1 MNSSNANQWFAQ
13 PDVLSLLFLLPIMT
27 VLSIVANRRRRR
39 ALVRLGRLPALAALT
54 ERRRQWSG
62 LRLFC
67 LSMAL
72 SILAVGIAGPQ
83 WGREPVVAV
92 AHGRDLVVVMDLSRS
107 MLADDVLPNRLER
120 AQKAVEEL
128 IVYLKRH
135 GGHRLALVAYA
146 GRARIVCPLTHD
158 YDHFLEKLL
167 ELDAE
172 HLPPELR
179 PGPEAVSGTRI
190 GAGLELAVE
199 AHDERFRGQ
208 QVQDILL
215 LSDGDDPAN
224 DNEWFNGIRAALSAG
239 IAIYTVGIGDPDEGR
254 PIPVAERGF
263 LTHDGK
269 VVKTKLT
276 ERPLKEIAEQTRGT
290 YTAARTGAVSLVEL
304 FRNQIEPGRK
314 RESVDEA
321 PPVYRQRYAW
331 FFGAALLLLILEM
344 TCGARAR
351 RPKKVVVPNN
361 TRAADARS
369 PTVVRAPVQAVAL
382 VLLTMFLIGAATKLA
397 PEELVRL
404 ANAAFDRQEYDA
416 ALKLYTEAEA
426 TIENPGLVSFNKGAA
441 LYRLGRFRDAQLH
454 YQRCLDEA
462 DSKHRP
468 ALLFNL
474 GNTLLQQAQAGGDLS
489 LFREALQAYQKCV
502 GEPEAEASLRA
513 SARHNLE
520 LTKLLWLQ
528 ARLARPNQP
537 EKEPGSDTNP
547 EPPRPEKD
555 PKDQEKVGEGG
566 DNNPGQM
573 PKPIMDKRGKA
584 DKKEGPDK
592 AIETPETAPGK
603 GHVPPPPDDAKLKPM
618 SREDAER
625 NVQDGAK
632 RIREE
637 RFLYRQRAAPAP
649 LRGVP
654 DW

>member
-1 MNSSNANQWFAQ
+1 MNTSTVNQWFAQ
-13 PDVLSLLFLLPIMT
+13 PDALSLLFLLPTMT
-27 VLSIVANRRRRR
+27 VLSIVAARRRRK

-54 ERRRQWSG
+54 ERRRQWPG

-107 MLADDVLPNRLER
+107 MLADDVLPSRLEHG
-120 AQKAVEEL
+120 QHAVAEL
-128 IVYLKRH
+128 VTYLKRH
-135 GGHRLALVAYA
+135 GGHRLGLVAYA

-158 YDHFLEKLL
+158 YDHFLEKLM

-208 QVQDILL
+208 HVQDILL
-215 LSDGDDPAN
+215 VSDGDDPAN
-224 DNEWFNGIRAALSAG
+224 DNEWFNGIRAAAAA
-239 IAIYTVGIGDPDEGR
+239 AIPVYTVGIGDPNEGR
-254 PIPVAERGF
+254 PIPVAERG
-263 LTHDGK
+263 LLKHNGE
-269 VVKTKLT
+269 VVTTKLV
-276 ERPLKEIAEQTRGT
+276 ERPLKEIAEQTKGT
-290 YTAARTGAVSLVEL
+290 YTAARTGAVPLVEL
-304 FRNQIEPGRK
+304 FHTQMEPGAK
-314 RESVDEA
+314 RVATEKA
-321 PPVYRQRYAW
+321 PPVYRQRYGW
-331 FFGAALLLLILEM
+331 FFAAALLLLILEM
-344 TCGARAR
+344 TCGARTKRVKKASAAVAAR
-351 RPKKVVVPNN
+351 G
-361 TRAADARS
+361 ADAPRS
-369 PTVVRAPVQAVAL
+369 PAPVRAPVQAVAMT
-382 VLLTMFLIGAATKLA
+382 LLTMFLIGAATK
-397 PEELVRL
+397 PEPNELVRL
-404 ANAAFDRQEYDA
+404 ANAAFERQEYDA

-441 LYRLGRFRDAQLH
+441 LYRLGRFRDAQVH
-454 YQRCLDEA
+454 YQRCLEETDA
-462 DSKHRP
+462 PHRP
-468 ALLFNL
+468 GLLFNL
-474 GNTLLQQAQAGGDLS
+474 GNCLLQQAQAGGDLS
-489 LFREALQAYQKCV
+489 LFREALQAFQQCSS
-502 GEPEAEASLRA
+502 EPKVDAELREN
-513 SARHNLE
+513 ARHNLE

-547 EPPRPEKD
+547 EPPQPEKKPPD
-555 PKDQEKVGEGG
+555 NQEKVGDGS
-566 DNNPGQM
+566 DTNPGQT
-573 PKPIMDKRGKA
+573 PKPIMEKRGKA

-603 GHVPPPPDDAKLKPM
+603 GNVPPPPDDAPL
-618 SREDAER
+618 STEDAVKNIE
-625 NVQDGAK
+625 DAAK

-637 RFLYRQRAAPAP
+637 RYLYRQRAAPAP